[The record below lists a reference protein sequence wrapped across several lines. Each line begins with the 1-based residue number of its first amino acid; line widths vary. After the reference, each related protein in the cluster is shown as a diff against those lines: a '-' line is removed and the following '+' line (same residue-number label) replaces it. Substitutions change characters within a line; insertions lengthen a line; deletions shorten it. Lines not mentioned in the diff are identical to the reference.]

1 MLYLWRI
8 DLPIN
13 SPSKLRGTIRTHLF
27 LLVDAYLF
35 LHNCAT
41 WHPFLGNQSQTLATF
56 VLCWEYILR
65 LNRCASRWYLISS
78 LNRCRPLGHSEK
90 EGTGNSRREDRGTV
104 LLLQQKGWRDK
115 FGKGSVLSKI
125 KISFGQTELLYLDP
139 RGSLELE
146 ETKVVVVGRGRGGE
160 SLIVRN

>member
-1 MLYLWRI
+1 MPTL
-8 DLPIN
+8 
-13 SPSKLRGTIRTHLF
+13 GTARKR
-27 LLVDAYLF
+27 V
-35 LHNCAT
+35 
-41 WHPFLGNQSQTLATF
+41 
-56 VLCWEYILR
+56 
-65 LNRCASRWYLISS
+65 
-78 LNRCRPLGHSEK
+78 
-90 EGTGNSRREDRGTV
+90 TGNSRREDRGTV

-139 RGSLELE
+139 RGGLELE